1 MDVAKVDEY
10 YRKALVGCSLALGI
24 AEVQYGDNIWLNAIF
39 VVFMAGMVGYFTN
52 FLAIK
57 MLFQPKHGKVLGW
70 SGLVPKNKP
79 KIAKSLGES
88 IQKNLLHPDI
98 ILAYIY
104 ERNLVEDGLQKIVK
118 EIDEALRNDEIRIVL
133 VNKIIS
139 MLKKR
144 GPEILEVVF
153 DFSHETIHKMS
164 KQPEEIQKLW
174 IYTRSRL
181 TEYLIE
187 EVNREEIGGQLRILL
202 LEEMPKLANML
213 NEGLED
219 YLQKK
224 NTLGKIG
231 IGVKKVFSFNEEAIR
246 ELLER
251 FVKDPETSDQ
261 FMNLLD
267 QVMLRAQERLNSKET
282 QEFITSKISDWL
294 TASGDYARQ
303 NLLPTGIERL
313 ESYLDDPANWQEIEK
328 NFLRAVEWVKIRIL
342 EFLKSPDGEIYL
354 RKNIEK
360 FVHKIN
366 VTQLVEERVMEL
378 DTDEL
383 ESMILDNTGGNLV
396 VIQFLGGILG
406 MIAGLIQVHIY
417 FSIPV
422 GVLVGIVYLAHQRN
436 SRKYSSLPKDLID

>member
-1 MDVAKVDEY
+1 MDVAQLDSW
-10 YRKALVGCSLALGI
+10 YRRLLVVFAFGFGI
-24 AEVQYGDNIWLNAIF
+24 AEFYYATNPWITAIF
-39 VVFMAGMVGYFTN
+39 TILMAGIVGYFTN

-98 ILAYIY
+98 ILEYIY

-118 EIDEALRNDEIRIVL
+118 ELDEALRNDDIRIML

-153 DFSHETIHKMS
+153 DFSQETIQKMS

-174 IYTRSRL
+174 VYTRSKL
-181 TEYLIE
+181 TEYLTE
-187 EVNREEIGGQLRILL
+187 EVNREEIGEQLRVLL

-219 YLQKK
+219 YLEKK
-224 NTLGKIG
+224 NTIGKIG
-231 IGVKKVFSFNEEAIR
+231 IGVKKIFSFNEGAIR

-251 FVKDPETSDQ
+251 FVRDPETSAQ
-261 FMNLLD
+261 FMAILD
-267 QVMLRAQERLNSKET
+267 QVMVRTQERLNSKET
-282 QEFITSKISDWL
+282 QEFITSKISHWL
-294 TASGDYARQ
+294 GASGDYARQ

-313 ESYLDDPANWQEIEK
+313 ESYLDDPSNWQEIEQ
-328 NFLRAVEWVKIRIL
+328 NFLRAVEWVKNRII
-342 EFLKSPDGEIYL
+342 EFLKSPEGEIYL

-383 ESMILDNTGGNLV
+383 ETMILDNTGGNLV
-396 VIQFLGGILG
+396 VIQFLGGVLG

-417 FSIPV
+417 FVVPV
-422 GVLVGIVYLAHQRN
+422 GILVGITYIAHAQN
-436 SRKYSSLPKDLID
+436 KKKYETTPID

>member
-1 MDVAKVDEY
+1 MDVAKLDAW
-10 YRKALVGCSLALGI
+10 YRKLLVFFALAFGI
-24 AEVQYGDNIWLNAIF
+24 AEVYYSSNIWVSALFTIL
-39 VVFMAGMVGYFTN
+39 MAGVVGYFTN

-104 ERNLVEDGLQKIVK
+104 ERNLVEDGLQKVVK
-118 EIDEALRNDEIRIVL
+118 ELDEALRTDDIRIML

-144 GPEILEVVF
+144 GPEILEVVY
-153 DFSHETIHKMS
+153 DFSQETIQKMS
-164 KQPEEIQKLW
+164 KQPEEVQKLW
-174 IYTRSRL
+174 IYTRSKL
-181 TEYLIE
+181 TEYLTE
-187 EVNREEIGGQLRILL
+187 EVNREEIGEQLRVLL

-213 NEGLED
+213 NEGLEG
-219 YLQKK
+219 YLQNK
-224 NTLGKIG
+224 NTIGKIG
-231 IGVKKVFSFNEEAIR
+231 IGVKKIFSFNEEAIR
-246 ELLER
+246 DLLER
-251 FVKDPETSDQ
+251 FVRDPETSDQ
-261 FMNLLD
+261 FMGILD
-267 QVMLRAQERLNSKET
+267 QVMLRTQERLNSKET
-282 QEFITSKISDWL
+282 QEFITAKISDWL
-294 TASGDYARQ
+294 GAGGDYARQ

-313 ESYLDDPANWQEIEK
+313 EAYLDDPSNWKEIEK
-328 NFLRAVEWVKIRIL
+328 NFLRAVEWLKNRII
-342 EFLKSPDGEIYL
+342 EFLKSPEGEIYL

-383 ESMILDNTGGNLV
+383 ETMILDNTGGNLV

-422 GVLVGIVYLAHQRN
+422 GLLVGLTYGAHYKNKKRFGG
-436 SRKYSSLPKDLID
+436 